1 MLKVS
6 SNGNYVYL
14 QKQFGVT
21 KEEFAKDCENA
32 KFSLDGQTQPLKFD
46 GKVEDAILDRLDATE
61 RDHTI
66 TDLKTLAKGIDSF
79 YEAKPNLDK
88 GEMANL
94 ELGGEEWSGIKRKS
108 HPKAASDYEYVFSN
122 PNSPGQSVIFT
133 DNNRVKLRTQAESG
147 SITHEAVGKMF
158 RNEDSGG
165 KYKDDS
171 VFCLSES
178 VKISNR

>member
-32 KFSLDGQTQPLKFD
+32 KFTLDGETQPLKFD
-46 GKVEDAILDRLDATE
+46 GKVEDVILGRLDATE
-61 RDHTI
+61 AEHAI
-66 TDLKTLAKGIDSF
+66 KDLKTLARSIDAF
-79 YEAKPNLDK
+79 DAARPNLDK
-88 GEMANL
+88 GEMVDL
-94 ELGGEEWSGIKRKS
+94 ELGGEQWSGIKRKS

-122 PNSPGQSVIFT
+122 ANSGAQTVIFT
-133 DNNRVKLRTQAESG
+133 DNDRVKLRTQAEQG
-147 SITHEAVGKMF
+147 SITHEAVGKMY
-158 RNEDSGG
+158 RNEASNG

-171 VFCLSES
+171 IFYLSES
-178 VKISNR
+178 VKINNR